1 MFFMLGTWPGKKD
14 LGLINGYHI
23 YMVYESLIFF
33 FIPVFKFGKRYLAEK
48 NGSIYELDPETGKAI
63 ERGEEVN
70 LNITGDPVYTDPN
83 ASIAARAGLTAAG
96 TPGAAGTDG
105 AFGTSGTEAATGKIC
120 MRCGFKTDNE
130 TYTHCPMCGNK
141 LVHE

>member
-1 MFFMLGTWPGKKD
+1 MLGTWPGKKD

-33 FIPVFKFGKRYLAEK
+33 FIPIFKFGKRYLAEK

-70 LNITGDPVYTDPN
+70 LNITGDPVYTDLN

-96 TPGAAGTDG
+96 TDG
-105 AFGTSGTEAATGKIC
+105 ATGTEATTGKIC
-120 MRCGFKTDNE
+120 MRCGFTTDNE

>member
-33 FIPVFKFGKRYLAEK
+33 FIPIFKFGKRYIAEK
-48 NGSIYELDPETGKAI
+48 NGSIYELDSETGKAI

-83 ASIAARAGLTAAG
+83 ASIAAGAGLA
-96 TPGAAGTDG
+96 AAGTDG
-105 AFGTSGTEAATGKIC
+105 ATGAEATAGKIC
-120 MRCGFKTDNE
+120 MRCGFKTHNE

>member
-33 FIPVFKFGKRYLAEK
+33 FIPIFKFGKRYIAEK
-48 NGSIYELDPETGKAI
+48 NGSVYELDSETGKAI
-63 ERGEEVN
+63 ERGEEVS
-70 LNITGDPVYTDPN
+70 LNITGEPVYTDPN

-96 TPGAAGTDG
+96 TDG
-105 AFGTSGTEAATGKIC
+105 ISGDQGTETTAGKIC

>member
-48 NGSIYELDPETGKAI
+48 NGSVYELDPETGKAI
-63 ERGEEVN
+63 ERGEEVS

-96 TPGAAGTDG
+96 TDG
-105 AFGTSGTEAATGKIC
+105 ATGTPGIGTTTGKIC